1 MKCLAIAAF
10 GLAGLALVGPARA
23 DELTGIDRF
32 ICSAGSVSACCD
44 DGQCASGTAAELGVP
59 QFLEIDLA
67 QKKINSTKASRLNRS
82 TTLEYIR
89 RDNGTILLQGVDV
102 DRAYSFVI
110 NEKSGE
116 LSATVAIEDAGCNV
130 VAFGW
135 CTPLAAGK

>member
-1 MKCLAIAAF
+1 MRCLGIAVF
-10 GLAGLALVGPARA
+10 SLAGFVLLGPARA
-23 DELTGIDRF
+23 DDLTGADRF

-59 QFLEIDLA
+59 QFMEFDLV
-67 QKKINSTKASRLNRS
+67 QKRINSTKASRLNRT

-89 RDNGTILLQGVDV
+89 RANGTIMLQGVDV

-110 NEKSGE
+110 NKKSGE
-116 LSATVAIEDAGCNV
+116 LSVTVAIEDAGCNV
-130 VAFGW
+130 LAFGW